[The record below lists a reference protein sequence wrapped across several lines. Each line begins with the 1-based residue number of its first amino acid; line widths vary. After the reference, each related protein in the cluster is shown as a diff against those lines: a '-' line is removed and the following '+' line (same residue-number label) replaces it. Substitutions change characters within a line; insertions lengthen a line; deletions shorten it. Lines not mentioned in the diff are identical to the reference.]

1 MLERRALSHFKQS
14 AESHRESSSISRDPG
29 LCRNPASREEQT
41 QVGKDPFLP
50 GQLQKD
56 KVLGVMGASYLLE
69 EAGL

>member
-1 MLERRALSHFKQS
+1 MKRGALSYFKQS

-29 LCRNPASREEQT
+29 LLRNPATREEQT

-56 KVLGVMGASYLLE
+56 KDLGVMGASYLLD